1 MGGNARRKSGPFAR
15 VRWLVV
21 GPMLAWAQAAVGAE
35 RGPPSVPPSVP
46 PTTDFHAPKKAT
58 SPVSQ
63 PRATL
68 LIVGDSLVGG
78 PFALA
83 RMLREKLA
91 VEGVRVAQ
99 DTWVGVGVQRFA
111 RDRRLRDLM
120 VIYKPRWVV
129 VVLGTNDYALPSPDR
144 AVPAIE
150 RIVKTV
156 SAQSCAW
163 VGPLVPNDTGI
174 VHAIAAHTS
183 PCVMIDSRR
192 FGVATTRD
200 GVHPTIGGSR
210 FWAENVLTTLREA
223 GWNFNPAPE
232 SLGASHQDAG
242 GSRL

>member
-1 MGGNARRKSGPFAR
+1 MWGNARGNSGPFAR

-35 RGPPSVPPSVP
+35 RGPSSVP

-129 VVLGTNDYALPSPDR
+129 VVLG
-144 AVPAIE
+144 
-150 RIVKTV
+150 
-156 SAQSCAW
+156 SA
-163 VGPLVPNDTGI
+163 
-174 VHAIAAHTS
+174 
-183 PCVMIDSRR
+183 
-192 FGVATTRD
+192 
-200 GVHPTIGGSR
+200 
-210 FWAENVLTTLREA
+210 
-223 GWNFNPAPE
+223 
-232 SLGASHQDAG
+232 
-242 GSRL
+242 